1 MFQRIWG
8 HSKTPLVILTVVAM
22 AIFTACTTS
31 SSLLSE
37 DQQRAQSLDKSLICP
52 VCPGETID
60 RSQVILAKQMQVI
73 VREQVQ
79 EGRSDAQ
86 IRQFFVDRYGERVL
100 AAPPK
105 EGLNLVMWIVPPA
118 GFLLGLIALYAIT
131 KSMVRRTPDTGFPT
145 SAISSNQDSGIES
158 YLKLVDKELSK
169 VGDPLDSL
177 ERNDVKE
184 DRNG

>member
-1 MFQRIWG
+1 M
-8 HSKTPLVILTVVAM
+8 PLVILTVVAM
-22 AIFTACTTS
+22 AIFSACSTS

-37 DQQRAQSLDKSLICP
+37 DQQRAQLLDKSLICP

-60 RSQVILAKQMQVI
+60 RSQVVLAKQMQVI

-105 EGLNLVMWIVPPA
+105 EGINLFMWIVPPA
-118 GFLLGLIALYAIT
+118 GFVLGLIALYAVT
-131 KSMVRRTPDTGFPT
+131 KSMVRRPVGMELPT
-145 SAISSNQDSGIES
+145 SAIGSAHDSEIEA

-169 VGDPLDSL
+169 IGDPTDGL
-177 ERNDVKE
+177 ERNDVE
-184 DRNG
+184 GNRNG